1 MKVSQLLNEL
11 QAKKS
16 NTGYA
21 ELTPNTNVLDHNKMI
36 YIVKRSHGWYKIGV
50 TKNIENRIAQ
60 MQSYSPEK
68 LSLVDAIPLEGLVYF
83 VERAVLNTLK
93 NNLPV
98 NSTSGEWVKLQ
109 GDVEDVH
116 DMFNLVVRTIVNS
129 TRRSI
134 RAENQRKAKLLAT
147 YGINLEQQP
156 EVRIAFKK

>member
-1 MKVSQLLNEL
+1 
-11 QAKKS
+11 
-16 NTGYA
+16 
-21 ELTPNTNVLDHNKMI
+21 
-36 YIVKRSHGWYKIGV
+36 
-50 TKNIENRIAQ
+50 
-60 MQSYSPEK
+60 
-68 LSLVDAIPLEGLVYF
+68 
-83 VERAVLNTLK
+83 LK

>member
-1 MKVSQLLNEL
+1 MKVSQLINNL
-11 QAKKS
+11 QTKDSK
-16 NTGYA
+16 GYA
-21 ELTPNTNVLDHNKMI
+21 DLTPNNNALDHIKMI

-98 NSTSGEWVKLQ
+98 NSTSGEWVK
-109 GDVEDVH
+109 
-116 DMFNLVVRTIVNS
+116 
-129 TRRSI
+129 
-134 RAENQRKAKLLAT
+134 
-147 YGINLEQQP
+147 
-156 EVRIAFKK
+156 

>member
-1 MKVSQLLNEL
+1 MKVSQLINNL
-11 QAKKS
+11 QTKNSK
-16 NTGYA
+16 GYA
-21 ELTPNTNVLDHNKMI
+21 DLTPNNNALDHIKMI

>member
-1 MKVSQLLNEL
+1 MGHKV
-11 QAKKS
+11 
-16 NTGYA
+16 
-21 ELTPNTNVLDHNKMI
+21 DD
-36 YIVKRSHGWYKIGV
+36 VKRSHGWYKIGV

-109 GDVEDVH
+109 GDVEDVY